1 MALNSDSV
9 WLVMWEVITPGNPS
23 TPATMSNI
31 PPVVG
36 KSIVVAASQPAAA
49 ALLIA
54 DVNAVAPAVVNITK
68 MEQIP
73 TTDGGY
79 HA

>member
-1 MALNSDSV
+1 MALNADSI

-23 TPATMSNI
+23 APATMSLV

-36 KSIVVAASQPAAA
+36 KSVVVAANQPAAA

-54 DVNAVAPAVVNITK
+54 DVNAAAPAVVNIVK